1 MMIGEQFRQAC
12 GDLLR
17 KPPGM
22 VRQFSGQQR
31 FVQWQVHRQRRGIGA
46 ADRDPPS
53 SDTAFVDIE
62 AEDKVTIGRSERSK
76 INRSALP
83 DRMLIAVNSSSG
95 NPPPGCVAETF
106 RVL

>member
-46 ADRDPPS
+46 ADRDPP
-53 SDTAFVDIE
+53 
-62 AEDKVTIGRSERSK
+62 
-76 INRSALP
+76 
-83 DRMLIAVNSSSG
+83 
-95 NPPPGCVAETF
+95 CQ
-106 RVL
+106 

>member
-17 KPPGM
+17 KPPCM

-62 AEDKVTIGRSERSK
+62 AEDQGH
-76 INRSALP
+76 
-83 DRMLIAVNSSSG
+83 DRAQRAVENQPKRAAG
-95 NPPPGCVAETF
+95 PHADRGQ
-106 RVL
+106 